1 MGWPGSGLQARAQ
14 AGAGVQCGQ
23 QVEGPQ
29 RERDRRERIS
39 TPSGDI
45 WGLGGDGSCTY
56 RGFSEIPAVSSTLFL
71 NHSKPYTTPGAD
83 AVTITL
89 LTVGGA
95 EAQVVSS

>member
-1 MGWPGSGLQARAQ
+1 MDSRWKDH
-14 AGAGVQCGQ
+14 
-23 QVEGPQ
+23 
-29 RERDRRERIS
+29 REREIGER
-39 TPSGDI
+39 
-45 WGLGGDGSCTY
+45 GLVLHQGTYGGWGGDGSCTY